1 MGVDNDASPPRE
13 FDDFEAGIEA
23 MVQHLFTRDPNDE
36 VRKLPPLIYFTFVKA
51 FSANFPLEMDDRPN
65 RQSTPRI
72 RHSGAP
78 SARYIQNVRYALHD
92 QHNG

>member
-36 VRKLPPLIYFTFVKA
+36 VRKLPPPHIFYLR
-51 FSANFPLEMDDRPN
+51 E
-65 RQSTPRI
+65 
-72 RHSGAP
+72 G
-78 SARYIQNVRYALHD
+78 IQC
-92 QHNG
+92 